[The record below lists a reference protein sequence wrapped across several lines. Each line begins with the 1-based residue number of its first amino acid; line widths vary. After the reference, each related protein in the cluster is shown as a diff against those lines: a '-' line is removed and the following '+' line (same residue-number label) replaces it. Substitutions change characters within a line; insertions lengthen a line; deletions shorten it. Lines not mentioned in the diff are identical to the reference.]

1 MNKLLVKIL
10 SSLIIIF
17 RIVSVFLDINTKSFS
32 WSIYNYGFNEIG
44 NDYYLMSIASYVYLL
59 SAVVLLISLFC
70 VKKQRKL
77 LTVSIA
83 GILLASVIE
92 IIVYFLFQRVN
103 MFVPSLIIRAG
114 SLFLGSLSI
123 LVCLIVAEIKG
134 RNIITLKIASIFA
147 IVLYLIYCIWQ
158 GLNNQSINL
167 TLDLSYILNFLI
179 YSFVCD
185 INKDNQKQFC
195 VKT

>member
-134 RNIITLKIASIFA
+134 RNIIALKIASIFA